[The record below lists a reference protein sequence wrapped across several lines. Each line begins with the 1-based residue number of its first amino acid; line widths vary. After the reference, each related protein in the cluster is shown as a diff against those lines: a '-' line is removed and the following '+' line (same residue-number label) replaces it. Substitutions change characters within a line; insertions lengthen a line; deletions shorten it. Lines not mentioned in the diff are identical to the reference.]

1 MSKSMV
7 ELKRREGGQAPL
19 PGRPVVGVI
28 MCMVKRGTLHVS
40 TVSAEVEVEVVGRAF
55 TERMRR
61 ERIERKGVRDGI
73 ILVDCMFGSL
83 RDKGVKW

>member
-28 MCMVKRGTLHVS
+28 MCMVRRGMLHIS
-40 TVSAEVEVEVVGRAF
+40 TVSAEVEVKVVGWAYA
-55 TERMRR
+55 ERERR
-61 ERIERKGVRDGI
+61 ERIERRGVRDGI
-73 ILVDCMFGSL
+73 ILVGCMFGYL
-83 RDKGVKW
+83 NR